1 MGMGKIKKYCFVLI
15 IAVCMVFVHTGDLGV
30 VHADILRNVTS
41 DISGITPPAQ
51 GWNSDFTSS
60 AFLFAKDS
68 SICGSVKMQ
77 KAKESIYGSAPM
89 EWTPV
94 VIYTPSS
101 SLCSIDSYDKTA
113 VGGQKYSFSIKGSNS
128 FSHDQISAVIR
139 NSDSDYIV
147 AYGKVG
153 GKGVGSKEFT
163 MPAGLSTGEY
173 RLMIFFEKFGSDGK
187 DQICEIGEVPFTLTD
202 SGQATDAYDF
212 TLNFESQIKRIN
224 GGAIQQMSVDGV
236 IRPVVL
242 GVSDESK
249 YYFPEDYPYPEVS
262 EKDGITIRRDDKYT
276 ITVYGSPVKST
287 SITLPAPAE
296 KDKAAA
302 PSSVEGDALMIKG
315 TTDQMEYA
323 DSMDSSSWKTCDK
336 DSTKVSPGVW
346 YVRTKGSELVQPS
359 DPVQVVVEDPVEG
372 FYVLINVPE
381 DSNMTRDYTS
391 GEVFQSGLT
400 EDTAMKEVVFTANS
414 GYCFPENYPVGV
426 KDGITISKVSSKK
439 IKISGTPK
447 GKNVKITLTAASRQ
461 KYTPDAPRGLTGDV
475 MKIVGTTRS
484 MEYADAGNSEVW
496 YNCSDNET
504 RVATA
509 GKKLVR
515 YKEGENSYNSD
526 AVEVVVKNKDSGNDE
541 TDTAKYTV
549 IVINPE
555 DSNITIASETA
566 NLYTQKTTTNAMKS
580 VIFYA
585 DSGYEFPASYR
596 VASKNGVRV
605 VRNDSNKITVSGR
618 PTADTTITLSTASK
632 VNVTEDNKT
641 SDTPAQETKDN
652 GSNTGS
658 NQNNNTPSN
667 TISDNV
673 NTGNQILYSPV
684 SAQVKDNN
692 SKLLDIS
699 SKVVW
704 KNGVWKITWNSING
718 AAGYDVFIKQG
729 VTYPKDTFV
738 SVTGANSTTA
748 NIKSINGKVVS
759 RKKSYS
765 FVVKAYRIVN
775 STKDYIGNSRVLFAA
790 GDKHKKYTN
799 VKKLVPSKKTV
810 SISLGKTKKLKTK
823 YKAWKSSRKLLTND
837 DGKKLN
843 YISDNPSVAT
853 VDISGKAEGVKRGS
867 CYVYIL
873 AHNGVRT
880 RVRINVK

>member
-15 IAVCMVFVHTGDLGV
+15 IAVCVVFVRTGNLGV

-41 DISGITPPAQ
+41 DISAITPPSQ

-68 SICGSVKMQ
+68 SIRGSVKMQ
-77 KAKESIYGSAPM
+77 KAKESIYGATPG

-94 VIYTPSS
+94 VINTPSS
-101 SLCSIDSYDKTA
+101 ALCSIESYDKTA
-113 VGGQKYSFSIKGSNS
+113 VGGQKYSFSVKGSTS

-139 NSDSDYIV
+139 KSDSDYIV

-163 MPAGLSTGEY
+163 MPAGLSIGEY
-173 RLMIFFEKFGSDGK
+173 RLMIFYEKFGSDGK
-187 DQICEIGEVPFTLTD
+187 DQICEIGEVPFTLAD
-202 SGQATDAYDF
+202 SGQADDVYDF
-212 TLNFESQIKRIN
+212 TLNFDSQIKRKD
-224 GGAIQQMSVDGV
+224 GGGIRQTSVEGV

-249 YYFPEDYPYPEVS
+249 YYFPEDYPYPEAS
-262 EKDGITIRRDDKYT
+262 EKDGIMIRRDDKYT
-276 ITVYGSPVKST
+276 VTVYGSPKKTT
-287 SITLPAPAE
+287 SISLPTPAE
-296 KDKAAA
+296 KEKAAE
-302 PSSVEGDALMIKG
+302 PLSVEGDVEMIKG

-323 DSMDSSSWKTCDK
+323 DTPDSSSWKTCDK
-336 DSTKVSPGVW
+336 DTTKVSPGVW
-346 YVRTKGSELVQPS
+346 YVRTKGSELVQAS
-359 DPVQVVVEDPVEG
+359 DPIKVVVEDSVTG
-372 FYVLINVPE
+372 FYVFIEVPE
-381 DSNMTRDYTS
+381 QSFMTRDLNG
-391 GEVFQSGLT
+391 GETFQSGLV
-400 EDTAMKEVVFTANS
+400 EGKAMKEVIFTAND
-414 GYCFPENYPVGV
+414 GYCFPENYPVGI
-426 KDGITISKVSSKK
+426 KDGINVSKLSSTK

-447 GKNVKITLTAASRQ
+447 GKNVNITLTAASRQ
-461 KYTPDAPRGLTGDV
+461 KYTKEAPKGLSGGV
-475 MKIVGTTRS
+475 MKIVGTTKA
-484 MEYADAGNSEVW
+484 MEYADSENAAEW
-496 YNCSDNET
+496 SACSDNET
-504 RVATA
+504 IVNTK
-509 GKKLVR
+509 GTKFVR
-515 YKEGENSYNSD
+515 YKESDSYYSSS
-526 AVEVVVKNKDSGNDE
+526 AVEVVVKSNE
-541 TDTAKYTV
+541 TDNQEPDNTKYTV
-549 IVINPE
+549 IIVNPE
-555 DSNITIASETA
+555 DSHIAIASENA
-566 NLYTQKTTTNAMKS
+566 NLYTQKATTNAMKS
-580 VIFYA
+580 VVFYA
-585 DSGYEFPASYR
+585 ESGYEFPASYR

-605 VRNDSNKITVSGR
+605 VRNDSGKITVSGR
-618 PTADTTITLSTASK
+618 PTADTTITLTPASK
-632 VNVTEDNKT
+632 ANVSQDNK
-641 SDTPAQETKDN
+641 SADISAQENN
-652 GSNTGS
+652 GNVSNSGS
-658 NQNNNTPSN
+658 NQNNNTSSN
-667 TISDNV
+667 TISDNI
-673 NTGNQILYSPV
+673 NTSNQILYSPV

-853 VDISGKAEGVKRGS
+853 VDIFGKVEGVKRGS